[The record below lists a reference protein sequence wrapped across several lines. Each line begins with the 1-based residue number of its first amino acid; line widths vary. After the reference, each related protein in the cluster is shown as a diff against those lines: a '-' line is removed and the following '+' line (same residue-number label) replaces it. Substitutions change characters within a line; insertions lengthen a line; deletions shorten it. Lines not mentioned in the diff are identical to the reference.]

1 MTLSVTTDFSAGT
14 AIVASEVNQNFT
26 DVETY
31 INSSPGLLAKTGGT
45 LSGALVVGGDLTVDT
60 TTLKVD
66 ASNDVV
72 GIGTATPS
80 SSYKLDISGNTRTTG
95 TTTLI
100 GALTVG
106 VNDTGHDVKFFA
118 AADGDYFEYSQTLG
132 NVVIETPSTGANE
145 VQHDTANTGILRIGE
160 SAGEH
165 LAIDGNEIMAKSNG
179 TTAGDLHFQNNGGT
193 VKFGNSNDLT
203 LFEVKGPATFSGS
216 VTIDSVGIAA
226 VQTGSEPFADND
238 TSLMTSA
245 AVQDKILS
253 YGYAKVTIASSA
265 PSAGGAGEIW
275 IDTSS

>member
-26 DVETY
+26 DVENY
-31 INSSPGLLAKTGGT
+31 VNSSPGLLAKTGGT
-45 LSGALVVGGDLTVDT
+45 LSGALIIGGDLTVDT

-165 LAIDGNEIMAKSNG
+165 IAIDGNEIMAKSNG
-179 TTAGDLHFQNNGGT
+179 TTAGTLHFQNNGGT
-193 VKFGNSNDLT
+193 VKFGNSSDLT
-203 LFEVKGPATFSGS
+203 LFQVKGPATFSGS

-226 VQTGSEPFADND
+226 VQTGSESFADND

-253 YGYAKVTIASSA
+253 YGYAKVTIS
-265 PSAGGAGEIW
+265 
-275 IDTSS
+275 TSSPSSSDGSNGDVWFKY